1 MAGFQKIYTSQNQ
14 YLEDVAR
21 STGLFDDNYY
31 AIAKESGKDVE
42 YLQLVANAKNNLSS
56 TFDKAF
62 YDKLSGEE
70 RFNYFATEN
79 YMDKS
84 SEDYKKSVDYFNQ
97 RAKQIKNEEIYA
109 GLNGLEK
116 ALHSTAGLLGN
127 ALLQVG
133 GIFEGLVDVS
143 LMSMNFLAQPFAA
156 MTGNLDELNKKT
168 KELISKDATGYNA
181 AQAAMND
188 YINAYTFLD
197 KNFVAQT
204 INDVT
209 TGLVRMAPMFI
220 PGVGQAGYAA
230 YLGAAAGNTAQELIS
245 TNPDINYWQVFA
257 YTAAST
263 GLEALTEWASGA
275 LFGDDIVSSIMK
287 GEKYAPT
294 GNIIKTLAK
303 NSATEG
309 LEEFVAELFGGVLYN
324 AMVGEKEISITDA
337 LYAALI
343 GGLTGFLMTGGN
355 VLSTKKMSLVDGKIV
370 ETSKLTA
377 EQLKKAKK
385 LKLSDRW
392 SLQTLTNQIRQNE
405 SQTDNVTKLMAKYGV
420 SLDAVKTQHA
430 DEYKQ
435 AEEQDTELKKQQAK
449 TVLDLANV
457 LRTIGEEQF
466 QRSTKFLEETLT
478 EAQTLVD
485 NYVNHT
491 AEYNK
496 AASAAFSAL
505 YPNETFTP
513 SGKPSNAEQELAKAI
528 RQLVPNARVTFGEY
542 GSKEG
547 LAKASINSAESFIF
561 IKSGLVDE
569 MGFEK
574 VLTDVVKY
582 EIANDV
588 LSQIPV
594 ATADNIATLALGEE
608 GVKYKN
614 LTKDQ
619 KLAIAQMIC
628 FDQKFNQKTFY
639 GDKDL
644 HKTLFSYINKQIKQ
658 TSGGTKPVKIKFNTL
673 LKIKNTFLR
682 SIADA
687 IANQEDL
694 ENVRKRYNL
703 TEEEFNN
710 KVYAVTRASIL
721 NNTIRLTDLNFAE
734 ESISRINAMKEL
746 LTNITQEGDFD
757 WSRLYDK
764 SYYKPE
770 FVNTITQNEADFGLA
785 LRLYIAANYNMDL
798 NAIQVTTILDSVK
811 NTMSEKEVRDAA
823 ETVLTKEF
831 LDSNPDLATIQ
842 TELANKLFYMVQTDV
857 AKANLNV
864 DSVVIEDNQIKG
876 TGELKFF
883 KGDVYERYNI
893 LNAKQQGTDSESA
906 GREIRRNVEQN
917 RKYKTQTI
925 GFLDVAIQS
934 ELSLEDYQKEIIR
947 ATKDAYGMNVAF
959 YRNSPFNRDTLK
971 SYDDIK
977 GFISKSR
984 NTIYIKDDDSTPDT
998 TLITVVRHEITHH
1011 LLDEYRKSEFTD
1023 YSDLLSK
1030 VKTALGDSYW
1040 KEIRDTMKDMYPG
1053 EKDSIIDEETLVAI
1067 LNDEIYIGDVAHKF
1081 MLRLLKDE
1089 IYKHSEFND
1098 PFFDFSSLEES
1109 LTVDELEET
1118 LPPKTDNELFAEYIE
1133 QAYNKQTLNKE
1144 ITDVVEST
1152 PVMKEY
1158 FKNTKM
1164 RDNYNPLNY
1173 KDDNDYIVM
1182 FHGTSHHNFYEF
1194 KSDFIGSAVGT
1205 LRGEGYYFIDNYY
1218 EARDEYSGENGRVI
1232 AALLDIQKPLSESG
1246 ITISKE
1252 EIKTIIRDLILPDY
1266 PNFLGTATLDEMA
1279 SEYLRQ
1285 HTNDMEIIDELYYDS
1300 MLSYDDYYAMLP
1312 YVVGYDGKIFWNHA
1326 EGTIAIVFN
1335 SNQIKDVR
1343 NYAPTESPDIRYSR
1357 SQKQP
1362 SVATQILKRFEDGSK
1377 ALSEVQYSESN
1388 SKEYLQVSHD
1398 MIDEMSDTFSL
1409 VNDENYNEVRKAL
1422 EKSKKPYAKQ
1432 ALEIFDL
1439 YAIEMVGK
1447 FNKEN
1452 AQKIENVYQQE
1463 TSKSGQKL
1471 ALQAQRVAV
1480 RKPISDAI
1488 STLTRD
1494 GFKITVSD
1502 ELVQQYDAKLKDKE
1516 SYIKEL
1522 EKQIKDLEAQL
1533 RNATNEVDKTALN
1546 KQLKDVAD
1554 KKGVIQNGANS
1565 DILDN
1570 IIANLPLEEASKL
1583 QEDVLAKLINTAVIA
1598 QEEGKKIG
1606 YYLYDDKGKLV
1617 PFPNATK
1624 KLTNTLKKLK
1634 SFRMWAML
1642 SSPVTWVRNWMGN
1655 QGMKSLDAMTNVV
1668 EGFLSSKSG
1677 FSEQQMKFTES
1688 RAGKEL
1694 YKHIAE
1700 QNQSYIMSLVR
1711 GEDVKYETSAEK
1723 AAAIK
1728 RKERQIEY
1736 ESANAFKKACL
1747 KAQNMTDW
1755 GLSTGPLGD
1764 EPVVFNSI
1772 CKNMGNL
1779 VANNI
1784 NFLLKGIQIEAN
1796 TLSKRTTLT
1805 QKEQARLATLNKALT
1820 TKDAKD
1826 VYNALSKEE
1835 TERLFDVCKERSFQQ
1850 YFKNPNALSKW
1861 FSKFGTKHPVYAELI
1876 SWVMPFPKVA
1886 ANVLSMAYRYSP
1898 LSFFKGLSELSIYK
1912 QTQRKDYKGPTTGF
1926 EKAQMIRT
1934 FSEATVGTFM
1944 LIAGAIFAAMGLIDI
1959 DDDDYLGPSLKIGD
1973 NFKVSLSNLAPSMT
1987 TFSTASA
1994 VIWAWKNDKSAVTQA
2009 LNVLY
2014 DNTLLGNVEN
2024 LLTYGS
2030 FTDIGKNVL
2039 ISYISQYIPAILK
2052 LVTKA
2057 TSGGVKK
2064 DKSGNYLQKVIKTLG
2079 SYVPGVAQLVP
2090 NKINPYTGEKVY
2102 QAGTENWF
2110 LNLLATL
2117 SPLGIKWDTRTEIEK
2132 QAELLEVE
2140 TTGLSG
2146 RFTINDVEYTVKN
2159 KEPYAKYRAE
2169 YINKVFN
2176 DIMSGKQKVTVEDA
2190 KGNRIETTYNKLTKN
2205 QKQNVINRLYTEASS
2220 MTKIKWW
2227 TDQGN
2232 KYVVTNRD
2240 LYNEYRKIFK
2250 NIIYKSTWKTSK
2262 FVES

>member
-31 AIAKESGKDVE
+31 SIAKQSGKDVE

-97 RAKQIKNEEIYA
+97 KAKQIKNEEIYA
-109 GLNGLEK
+109 GLTGFEK
-116 ALHSTAGLLGN
+116 AINSIGGWLGN

-133 GIFEGLVDVS
+133 GIVEGLVDAS
-143 LMSMNFLAQPFAA
+143 LMSMNFLAQS
-156 MTGNLDELNKKT
+156 TGIPLVTGWLTGEDTAKALNEKT
-168 KELISKDATGYNA
+168 KELIAKDATGYNA

-197 KNFVAQT
+197 KNFIAKTV
-204 INDVT
+204 NDVT
-209 TGLVRMAPMFI
+209 AGLIRMAPMFI
-220 PGVGQAGYAA
+220 PGIGQAGYAA

-355 VLSTKKMSLVDGKIV
+355 VLTTKKMSLVDGKIV

-420 SLDAVKTQHA
+420 SLNDVKTQHA

-435 AEEQDTELKKQQAK
+435 AEEHDTELKKQQAK

-513 SGKPSNAEQELAKAI
+513 SGKPSNAEQELAKTI

-594 ATADNIATLALGEE
+594 TTADNIATLALGEE

-644 HKTLFSYINKQIKQ
+644 HKTLFGYINKQIEQ
-658 TSGGTKPVKIKFNTL
+658 TSGKIKPVKIKFNTL

-682 SIADA
+682 SIADS

-734 ESISRINAMKEL
+734 ESISRIYAMKEL
-746 LTNITQEGDFD
+746 LANITEEGDFD
-757 WSRLYDK
+757 WSRLYD
-764 SYYKPE
+764 STYYKPE
-770 FVNTITQNEADFGLA
+770 FVAMVTQNESDFNLA

-798 NAIQVTTILDSVK
+798 NGIQITTILDSIK
-811 NTMSEKEVRDAA
+811 NTMSEQDVRKAA

-831 LDSNPDLATIQ
+831 LDSTNDLSTIQ
-842 TELANKLFYMVQTDV
+842 TELANKLFYMVQLDV
-857 AKANLNV
+857 AKANLNA
-864 DSVVIEDNQIKG
+864 DSIIITDNQIQG
-876 TGELKFF
+876 TGKLRFIL
-883 KGDVYERYNI
+883 GDIDGRENI
-893 LNAKQQGTDSESA
+893 LRTNGRQQSIE
-906 GREIRRNVEQN
+906 
-917 RKYKTQTI
+917 
-925 GFLDVAIQS
+925 
-934 ELSLEDYQKEIIR
+934 
-947 ATKDAYGMNVAF
+947 
-959 YRNSPFNRDTLK
+959 
-971 SYDDIK
+971 
-977 GFISKSR
+977 
-984 NTIYIKDDDSTPDT
+984 NT
-998 TLITVVRHEITHH
+998 
-1011 LLDEYRKSEFTD
+1011 
-1023 YSDLLSK
+1023 
-1030 VKTALGDSYW
+1030 GDSYRAIPPKGAKYQDTTIENVRCNIQTSDSLSASQKNRIDW
-1040 KEIRDTMKDMYPG
+1040 IKETYGLDLQYF
-1053 EKDSIIDEETLVAI
+1053 A
-1067 LNDEIYIGDVAHKF
+1067 GDVFIDGKVLPNAMGFVENTNVYIRYDETITFDLMNKFIEHEVTHKRIDAEPEKYEAF
-1081 MLRLLKDE
+1081 RDFVRSATEGSVYKDLYDKYE
-1089 IYKHSEFND
+1089 RMYSKIYKGNTD
-1098 PFFDFSSLEES
+1098 LIEE
-1109 LTVDELEET
+1109 ELMVNIIVGIEN
-1118 LPPKTDNELFAEYIE
+1118 PKYH
-1133 QAYNKQTLNKE
+1133 E
-1144 ITDVVEST
+1144 IDAPNAKTWINSFKKTST
-1152 PVMKEY
+1152 KLMKE
-1158 FKNTKM
+1158 K
-1164 RDNYNPLNY
+1164 
-1173 KDDNDYIVM
+1173 
-1182 FHGTSHHNFYEF
+1182 
-1194 KSDFIGSAVGT
+1194 
-1205 LRGEGYYFIDNYY
+1205 
-1218 EARDEYSGENGRVI
+1218 
-1232 AALLDIQKPLSESG
+1232 
-1246 ITISKE
+1246 ISKG
-1252 EIKTIIRDLILPDY
+1252 IR
-1266 PNFLGTATLDEMA
+1266 FAQQA
-1279 SEYLRQ
+1279 S
-1285 HTNDMEIIDELYYDS
+1285 
-1300 MLSYDDYYAMLP
+1300 
-1312 YVVGYDGKIFWNHA
+1312 
-1326 EGTIAIVFN
+1326 
-1335 SNQIKDVR
+1335 
-1343 NYAPTESPDIRYSR
+1343 

-1362 SVATQILKRFEDGSK
+1362 SVANQILKQFEDGSK

-1388 SKEYLQVSHD
+1388 SKEYLQVSYD
-1398 MIDEMSDTFSL
+1398 MIDEMADTFAL
-1409 VNDENYNEVRKAL
+1409 VNDNNYDEVRKAL
-1422 EKSKKPYAKQ
+1422 KNSKKPYAQQ
-1432 ALEIFDL
+1432 ALRIFDL
-1439 YAIEMVGK
+1439 YTIEMVGK
-1447 FNKEN
+1447 FNPDI
-1452 AQKIENVYQQE
+1452 AQKIENNYQK
-1463 TSKSGQKL
+1463 TASGAGQTL
-1471 ALQAQRVAV
+1471 ALQAQRVAE
-1480 RKPISDAI
+1480 RKPISDTI
-1488 STLTRD
+1488 STLKND
-1494 GFKITVSD
+1494 GFNVTVTD
-1502 ELVQQYDAKLKDKE
+1502 EIVQLYDSKLKDKE
-1516 SYIKEL
+1516 AYIKEL
-1522 EKQIKDLEAQL
+1522 EQQIKDLEKQL
-1533 RNATNEVDKTALN
+1533 QTAKNDIDKAALN
-1546 KQLKDVAD
+1546 KQLKEVSD
-1554 KKGVIQNGANS
+1554 KKGVIQSGSNS
-1565 DILDN
+1565 DILDH
-1570 IIANLPLEEASKL
+1570 ILTHIDSPEQMTKL
-1583 QEDVLAKLINTAVIA
+1583 QEDMLGKLLNTAIRA
-1598 QEEGKKIG
+1598 QEEGKKVG
-1606 YYLYDDKGKLV
+1606 YYIYDENGQPK
-1617 PFPNATK
+1617 PFPKATE
-1624 KLTNTLKKLK
+1624 KLTKTLKKLK
-1634 SFRMWAML
+1634 SFRMWSML
-1642 SSPVTWVRNWMGN
+1642 SSPVTWVRNWLGN
-1655 QGMKSLDAMTNVV
+1655 QGMKSLDAMTNFV
-1668 EGFLSSKSG
+1668 EGFMTSRSDFDKS
-1677 FSEQQMKFTES
+1677 QMKFTES
-1688 RAGKEL
+1688 RAGNDL
-1694 YKHIAE
+1694 YNYIAE
-1700 QNQSYIMSLVR
+1700 QNETYIMSLVR
-1711 GEDVKYETSAEK
+1711 GEDVKYETTAEK
-1723 AAAIK
+1723 AADIK
-1728 RKERQIEY
+1728 RRERQIEY
-1736 ESANAFKKACL
+1736 ESANAFRKACL
-1747 KAQNMTDW
+1747 KAQDMADW

-1764 EPVVFNSI
+1764 EPVVFRSI

-1784 NFLLKGIQIEAN
+1784 NFLMQGIQIEAN

-1805 QKEQARLATLNKALT
+1805 DKEQARLDILNKAIT
-1820 TKDAKD
+1820 TKDARD
-1826 VYNALSKEE
+1826 VFNALSKEE
-1835 TERLFDVCKERSFQQ
+1835 TSRLFDVCKERSFQQ

-1861 FSKFGTKHPVYAELI
+1861 FSKFGAKHPVYAELI

-1898 LSFFKGLSELSIYK
+1898 LSFFKGLSEMSKYK
-1912 QTQRKDYKGPTTGF
+1912 QMQAKDYTGPSTGF

-1944 LIAGAIFAAMGLIDI
+1944 LIAGAIFSAMGLIDI
-1959 DDDDYLGPSLKIGD
+1959 DDDDYMGPCIKIGD
-1973 NFKVSLSNLAPSMT
+1973 FKVSLSDLAPSMT

-1994 VIWAWKNDKSAVTQA
+1994 VVWAWKNDRVGVTDA

-2030 FTDIGKNVL
+2030 FTDIAKNVS
-2039 ISYISQYIPAILK
+2039 ISYVSQYIPAILK
-2052 LVTKA
+2052 LINKGIT
-2057 TSGGVKK
+2057 GGVKK
-2064 DKSGNYLQKVIKTLG
+2064 DKSGNYLQRLVKTLG
-2079 SYVPGVAQLVP
+2079 SYVPGLSQLVP
-2090 NKINPYTGEKVY
+2090 NKIDPYTGKKVY
-2102 QAGTENWF
+2102 QAGSENWF
-2110 LNLLATL
+2110 LNLLASL
-2117 SPLGIKWDTRTEIEK
+2117 SPLGISWDGRSELEK
-2132 QAELLEVE
+2132 QAELLGVE
-2140 TTGLSG
+2140 SSGLSG
-2146 RFTINDVEYTVKN
+2146 RFSINDTDYTIKD
-2159 KEPYAKYRAE
+2159 KAKYAKYRAE
-2169 YINKVFN
+2169 FINNQYNTIV
-2176 DIMSGKQKVTVEDA
+2176 SGKQKVTVEDDNG
-2190 KGNRIETTYNKLTKN
+2190 KRITTTYNKLTDK
-2205 QKQNVINRLYTEASS
+2205 QKKNVINRLYTEATS

-2240 LYNEYRKIFK
+2240 LYNEYRKMFK
-2250 NIIYKSTWKTSK
+2250 NIIYKKNWSKSK